1 MPNNCV
7 ISSGLE
13 LNSCV
18 NNVAGISD
26 LWVLTTTG
34 SSISLAS
41 ITYGGAAGEISAL
54 SGSSAGEFKKIDL
67 VRNSAAVLSEEVNV
81 VTASLSFTFVPT
93 LQWQMPGWNQT
104 YTDLYQELVKSVGT
118 VFIVKLKSGKY
129 FLVSPNGMYISAATI
144 NSGSVPGDSQIY
156 DLTFVGDEI
165 SSVPEMEVDTDL
177 ATFLSGSN
185 LTVDRES

>member
-129 FLVSPNGMYISAATI
+129 FLVSPNGMYISSATI
-144 NSGSVPGDSQIY
+144 NSGSVQGILKSTI
-156 DLTFVGDEI
+156 
-165 SSVPEMEVDTDL
+165 
-177 ATFLSGSN
+177 
-185 LTVDRES
+185 